1 MNDMKRLLKY
11 AGPYKK
17 DMILGALLV
26 LIETCFELFIPI
38 MIADLID
45 VGVANHDLS
54 YIYVKGVQMIFCALM
69 ALITGLLYAQF
80 AAKAAYGWGAEIRK
94 AEYAKVQQYAFSNLD
109 HFLASSLI
117 TRMTTDVT
125 VLQNMVNAGFR
136 PVTRGPS
143 LLVMGILLSFW
154 ISPRLAVVF
163 LVCIPVLGV
172 VLFWIV
178 TKVAPMYTRLQGIMD
193 RLNRVVQEG
202 LTAIRA
208 VKAFVRDEY
217 EEEKFGEVNTNL
229 TSSSETTFHYAVL
242 NLPAFQSVMYSAI
255 VLIMWFGGNMILK
268 SNLAVGDLTG
278 FLSYVMQ
285 IMNSLMM
292 IANVFLLLTRSL
304 ASAHRIAEVLDED
317 VELTSPENGIG
328 EVADGRIEFE
338 NVSFKYHKDAR
349 EYALSGVKL
358 QIPSGQ
364 TVGILGGTGASKT
377 TLVQLIPRLYD
388 ATEGVV
394 KVAGKDVREYDLH
407 ALRDAVGIILQKNV
421 LFSGTVRD
429 NLRWGNPQA
438 TDGEIWEACKT
449 ACADEFLSCMP
460 EGLDSM
466 LEQGAGNLSGGQKQ
480 RLCIARA
487 LVGKAKILIFDDSTS
502 AVDTATERKIREA
515 LAARKDVTK
524 IIIAQRITSV
534 MNTDQ
539 IVILEDGKVH
549 STGQHK
555 ELLAHDPIY
564 QEIYRSQ
571 MRGEQ
576 ENAIEE
582 HGQWDENRQMPDT
595 QERFLQKD
603 ASCVEIK
610 GGFVSEVCERRGE

>member
-1 MNDMKRLLKY
+1 
-11 AGPYKK
+11 
-17 DMILGALLV
+17 MILGALLV

-45 VGVANHDLS
+45 VGVANHDLP
-54 YIYVKGVQMIFCALM
+54 YIYGKGLQMIFCALM
-69 ALITGLLYAQF
+69 ALFTGLLYAHF
-80 AAKAAYGWGAEIRK
+80 AAKASYGWGAEIRK
-94 AEYAKVQQYAFSNLD
+94 AEYGKVQQYAFSNLD
-109 HFLASSLI
+109 HFQTSSLI

-154 ISPRLAVVF
+154 MNPKLAVVF
-163 LVCIPVLGV
+163 LVCIPVLGCI
-172 VLFWIV
+172 LFWIV
-178 TKVAPMYTRLQGIMD
+178 TKVAPMYTRLQSIMD

-208 VKAFVRDEY
+208 VKAFVRGEY
-217 EEEKFGEVNTNL
+217 EEEKFAEVNKDL

-242 NLPAFQSVMYSAI
+242 NLPAFQAVMYSAI

-268 SNLAVGDLTG
+268 SDLAVGDLTG

-285 IMNSLMM
+285 VMNSLMM

-304 ASAHRIAEVLDED
+304 ASAHRIAQVLDEE
-317 VELTSPENGIG
+317 VELISPENGIQ
-328 EVADGRIEFE
+328 EVTDGRIDFQE
-338 NVSFKYHKDAR
+338 VSFKYHKAAK
-349 EYALSGVKL
+349 EYALSGVNL
-358 QIPSGQ
+358 HISSGE

-388 ATEGVV
+388 ASKGSVR
-394 KVAGKDVREYDLH
+394 VAGHDVREYDVH
-407 ALRDAVGIILQKNV
+407 VLRDAVGIILQKNV

-429 NLRWGNPQA
+429 NLKWGNPDA
-438 TDGEIWEACKT
+438 TDEEIWEACRD
-449 ACADEFLSCMP
+449 ACADEFLNRMP
-460 EGLDSM
+460 EGLDTM
-466 LEQGAGNLSGGQKQ
+466 LEQGAANLSGGQKQ

-502 AVDTATERKIREA
+502 AVDTATEKKIREA
-515 LAARKDVTK
+515 LARRRDVTK

-539 IVILEDGKVH
+539 IVILEDGRVH
-549 STGQHK
+549 CTGTHS
-555 ELLAHDPIY
+555 ELLARDPIY

-571 MRGEQ
+571 MNGALETESAADRKEQASVIDLVINPGSRGKE
-576 ENAIEE
+576 
-582 HGQWDENRQMPDT
+582 GR
-595 QERFLQKD
+595 
-603 ASCVEIK
+603 
-610 GGFVSEVCERRGE
+610 